1 MAKIRNAKPKT
12 SSGGYNRVFNNE
24 VIGKLIQKVQSTVIS
39 NGNELE
45 IIIQKE
51 ANTIDN
57 LDEFLLPQSIASKTG
72 AFLCPK
78 NVIKSS
84 KYKLKGHEPDL
95 IVFEISKCN
104 KNCYIIELK
113 DGDNFDTKK
122 SGGEY
127 TNLEIFKNHLGS
139 QIAFITNFF
148 ICSFNQSNKE
158 MIVKGF
164 KGTFTIDNVMT
175 GRELCNL
182 LGIDYDAII
191 ETRKQDAED
200 NVAYFTDELV
210 KIPLINYKIF
220 AIKNNHIEE
229 NDFYDDELD

>member
-1 MAKIRNAKPKT
+1 
-12 SSGGYNRVFNNE
+12 
-24 VIGKLIQKVQSTVIS
+24 
-39 NGNELE
+39 
-45 IIIQKE
+45 
-51 ANTIDN
+51 
-57 LDEFLLPQSIASKTG
+57 
-72 AFLCPK
+72 
-78 NVIKSS
+78 
-84 KYKLKGHEPDL
+84 
-95 IVFEISKCN
+95 
-104 KNCYIIELK
+104 
-113 DGDNFDTKK
+113 
-122 SGGEY
+122 
-127 TNLEIFKNHLGS
+127 
-139 QIAFITNFF
+139 
-148 ICSFNQSNKE
+148 